1 MMILLSHNLNKSTPE
16 YANGDSLKI
25 FSICSMS
32 NDDSCNKMGLSLDLY
47 TGTHEDF
54 SRHFCNKCASFD
66 EMDNHGI
73 FSFLQW
79 KLLDIEVEPRCLI
92 YDLGLKNLDIDYE
105 VTLLL
110 IRSGWESKRTEREN
124 YALNGQGL
132 HAELAV
138 KLLRKFP
145 NLLAIGFDFISLT
158 SHAHRENGRIAHKKF
173 LCNKGLIIIEDV
185 KIADFN

>member
-1 MMILLSHNLNKSTPE
+1 MILLSHNLNKSTPE

-79 KLLDIEVEPRCLI
+79 KLLDIEVELI
-92 YDLGLKNLDIDYE
+92 KTRRQILQCEGKVFCDKKLMSEMTFMASVEIDI
-105 VTLLL
+105 
-110 IRSGWESKRTEREN
+110 
-124 YALNGQGL
+124 
-132 HAELAV
+132 H
-138 KLLRKFP
+138 
-145 NLLAIGFDFISLT
+145 
-158 SHAHRENGRIAHKKF
+158 
-173 LCNKGLIIIEDV
+173 
-185 KIADFN
+185 